1 MTKTL
6 DTQDLEELNRI
17 SNALNL
23 DADTKKLASTYFLE
37 YKQKSKQP
45 IVEKFLPIMISCA
58 IFAAAKSQIITTVN
72 GDTIRG
78 VGISISQLLR
88 ALEMSNRPSRVD
100 ELLMALKEFIASVTI
115 TQDIMNELKA
125 VIDKFAFTY
134 TFFIKYNNLFRQ
146 LELDQP
152 LSEHEDYLR
161 TLKNFGWLVFIS
173 LKAFVLQNRTDL
185 IESVFSLAS
194 ILTEMIYNLPKEITV
209 PYFEKNGKHI
219 SNPTSGAKDEELI
232 LEGVLDLLKLK
243 KNGCVEELNTHKKS
257 LEDFLKKLLAN
268 GVLKSTGGLEI
279 QGAFAPSTLAL
290 NFEKLDAYYQKK
302 LGFDDLDER
311 FFVSDKKAFQAG
323 MFTPFTKQQTN
334 KLTININITKNG
346 DSVKAFPPQNKM
358 INFEASQQVSMKSNL
373 NEIKYAGR
381 SIPPSPFG
389 KQPPATPLTRALEM
403 YNWLSEKVRLK
414 KTPSGLTPAMEEYL
428 GIFENRFR
436 DEILTRANTL
446 VERVLNYEKENAT
459 KNSNPLSDKKIKDKQ
474 SQMVN
479 LYLKV
484 LEELL
489 NQEER
494 KTDTPNYVEI
504 LSNVEFHKSLI
515 ACSIETVFFVNN
527 SSSVAFPKLL
537 ELCEIQPFEFWRI
550 IGSFAKF
557 DPQIPPPLRN
567 HLQSLELRII
577 MNLAWKRDSVVHKI
591 VKKFI
596 DESKES
602 EIETPTTINEQGHS
616 PDSQSSP
623 DNLRA
628 QKSTSNSGI
637 QLETSPKK
645 AAKTEL
651 THSQELFF
659 KRVLHHTA
667 LHIYQLSDLLELKES
682 IAEMVWSVMKYILS
696 SETTLLIDRHIDQI
710 VLSSIYGVCK
720 VLHQPHKFQEII
732 NKYQELPSFEKA
744 DFVDNIHQVYI
755 NDNERADLIKFYNL
769 IFIPQMKTFLFAL
782 VPQPGQLQLR
792 PGTPQIK
799 KPLVPALI
807 MNSPLRESIPLQ
819 YAPPPYRSISAHAKT
834 RTPQP
839 NYGMTPLTRTLYAFG
854 ESPSR
859 NLESIKNLASKRQ
872 INFDDGPEGN
882 STETSFI
889 KEPKPSNSILGK
901 ILEQKNEDSEPE
913 SKFTASRINL
923 SGIISKFSNFEESST
938 NLSAKINNPLPPLLQ
953 SKSQLNFESPNS
965 GNSGNSGKMSV
976 ENSEG
981 NGSPQQTQQISQNQD
996 SPPTKSIEQV
1006 QSGFKKVK
1014 KDEAPLIPELKK

>member
-1 MTKTL
+1 MSKGL
-6 DTQDLEELNRI
+6 SPQDQEELNRI

-23 DADTKKLASTYFLE
+23 DADTKKLASTYFSE
-37 YKQKSKQP
+37 FKQKTKQTLN
-45 IVEKFLPIMISCA
+45 EKVLPLMISCA

-78 VGISISQLLR
+78 VGISISQLIR

-100 ELLMALKEFIASVTI
+100 ELLMALKDFITAVTLSSEI
-115 TQDIMNELKA
+115 LTELKA

-152 LSEHEDYLR
+152 MSENEEYLR
-161 TLKNFGWLVFIS
+161 CVKNTGWLIFVS
-173 LKAFVLQNRTDL
+173 LKTFVHENRTDL
-185 IESVFSLAS
+185 IESVFSLAA
-194 ILTEMIYNLPKEITV
+194 ILTELIYNLPKEITV
-209 PYFEKNGKHI
+209 PYFEKNGKFI
-219 SNPTSGAKDEELI
+219 CNATSGAKDEELI
-232 LEGVLDLLKLK
+232 LEGVLDVLKLQ
-243 KNGCVEELNTHKKS
+243 KNVSVEEVNTHKKS
-257 LEDFLKKLLAN
+257 VEDFLKKLLSN
-268 GVLKSTGGLEI
+268 GTIKSTQGFEVK
-279 QGAFAPSTLAL
+279 GAFEQSTIFM

-311 FFVSDKKAFQAG
+311 FFVCDRKAFQAG
-323 MFTPFTKQQTN
+323 MFTPFTKQGPSN

-346 DSVKAFPPQNKM
+346 ESFAKSTPQNKLL
-358 INFEASQQVSMKSNL
+358 NFEASQQVSMKSNL
-373 NEIKYAGR
+373 NEIKYAGK

-389 KQPPATPLTRALEM
+389 KQVPATPVSRALEM
-403 YNWLSEKVRLK
+403 YNWLSDKVRLK
-414 KTPSGLTPAMEEYL
+414 KTPSGLTPGMEEYL
-428 GIFENRFR
+428 GIFENRFK
-436 DEILTRANTL
+436 DEIVNRANTL
-446 VERVLNYEKENAT
+446 VEKVLTYEKENAS
-459 KNSNPLSDKKIKDKQ
+459 KNANPLSEKKIKDKQ
-474 SQMVN
+474 SQMAN

-494 KTDTPNYVEI
+494 KTHSPNYVEI
-504 LSNVEFHKSLI
+504 LSNDEFHKALI

-557 DPQIPPPLRN
+557 DPQIPPPLKS
-567 HLQSLELRII
+567 HLHSLELRII
-577 MNLAWKRDSVVHKI
+577 MNLAWKKDSVVHKI
-591 VKKFI
+591 IKKFI
-596 DESKES
+596 DESKDSGLEL
-602 EIETPTTINEQGHS
+602 ETATTLNEQAQS
-616 PDSQSSP
+616 PESQSSSEG
-623 DNLRA
+623 LRA
-628 QKSTSNSGI
+628 QKSTSNTAM
-637 QLETSPKK
+637 QAETSPKK

-710 VLSSIYGVCK
+710 VLSAIYGVCK

-744 DFVDNIHQVYI
+744 DFIENIHQVYI
-755 NDNERADLIKFYNL
+755 NDTERADLIKFYNL
-769 IFIPQMKTFLFAL
+769 IFIPQMKTYLFAL
-782 VPQPGQLQLR
+782 APQTGQIPAQLR

-799 KPLVPALI
+799 KPLVPALV
-807 MNSPLRESIPLQ
+807 MNSPLRESIPLHI
-819 YAPPPYRSISAHAKT
+819 AAPPYRSISAHAKT
-834 RTPQP
+834 KTPQP

-859 NLESIKNLASKRQ
+859 NLESINNLASKRQ
-872 INFDDGPEGN
+872 INFDDGPESN
-882 STETSFI
+882 SAESNPI
-889 KEPKPSNSILGK
+889 KEAKPTSSILGK
-901 ILEQKNEDSEPE
+901 IFEQKNEDSESEP
-913 SKFTASRINL
+913 SKFTASKINL
-923 SGIISKFSNFEESST
+923 TGIISKFSNFDEGTSST
-938 NLSAKINNPLPPLLQ
+938 KNANSLPPLLQ
-953 SKSQLNFESPNS
+953 SKSQLNFESPKS
-965 GNSGNSGKMSV
+965 GSGKMSV
-976 ENSEG
+976 ESSEG
-981 NGSPQQTQQISQNQD
+981 NSPQQTQQISQTQD
-996 SPPTKSIEQV
+996 SPPTKTLEQA

-1014 KDEAPLIPELKK
+1014 KDETPLIPELKK